1 MTSRVAVITGAGT
14 GIGAACAHALARECN
29 RLVLLG
35 RRLEKLDAVAAD
47 LRLGDSDLTVDTL
60 SVDVTDVDAVQ
71 SLVDWAVTELDGVD
85 VLVNN
90 AGSPQPKI
98 TRGSIRSERP
108 DLGTFADLTE
118 IAEVWESTW
127 RANAL
132 SVVLVTEGLKPLLR
146 RPGGRI
152 VTIGSFAAEMGTGSP
167 AYASAKG
174 DLETYSVTLM
184 RELGRE
190 GITSNIVSPG
200 YTAGTELLEGRMT
213 PERHER
219 LVAGIAAGR
228 AGRPEE
234 IASAVAYLASS
245 AAGFINGRV
254 LTANGGTYLSA

>member
-1 MTSRVAVITGAGT
+1 MITGAGT
-14 GIGAACAHALARECN
+14 GIGAACARALAPDCS

-35 RRLEKLDAVAAD
+35 RRREKLEEVAET
-47 LRLGDSDLTVDTL
+47 LRRDSVAVDTR
-60 SVDVTDVDAVQ
+60 SVDVSDVGAVTDF
-71 SLVDWAVTELDGVD
+71 VDWIGASADAVD

-98 TRGSIRSERP
+98 TGG
-108 DLGTFADLTE
+108 LADV
-118 IAEVWESTW
+118 ASAWESTW
-127 RANAL
+127 RANTL
-132 SVVLVTEGLKPLLR
+132 SVVLMTEGLKPLLR

-174 DLETYSVTLM
+174 ALETYSVTLM

-200 YTAGTELLEGRMT
+200 YTQGTELLEGRMT

-228 AGRPEE
+228 AGTPEE
-234 IASAVAYLASS
+234 IASAVAYLASPL
-245 AAGFINGRV
+245 AGFVNGRV

>member
-1 MTSRVAVITGAGT
+1 MERIAVITGAGT
-14 GIGAACAHALARECN
+14 GIGAACAQALAAHCS

-35 RRLEKLDAVAAD
+35 RRREKLDEVAAS
-47 LRLGDSDLTVDTL
+47 LRSDAVSVDTR
-60 SVDVTDVDAVQ
+60 SVDVSDVG
-71 SLVDWAVTELDGVD
+71 AVTAFVEWISGTTDTVD

-90 AGSPQPKI
+90 AGSPQPTI
-98 TRGSIRSERP
+98 TGG
-108 DLGTFADLTE
+108 LADV
-118 IAEVWESTW
+118 ASAWESTW
-127 RANAL
+127 RANTL
-132 SVVLVTEGLKPLLR
+132 SVVLMTEGLKPLLR

-174 DLETYSVTLM
+174 ALETYSVTLM

-190 GITSNIVSPG
+190 GITSNVVSPG
-200 YTAGTELLEGRMT
+200 YTQGTELLEGRMT
-213 PERHER
+213 PERHDR

-234 IASAVAYLASS
+234 IAAAVAYLASPL
-245 AAGFINGRV
+245 AGFVNGRV

>member
-1 MTSRVAVITGAGT
+1 VERVAVITGAGT
-14 GIGAACAHALARECN
+14 GIGAACALALAANCG

-35 RRLEKLDAVAAD
+35 RRQGRLDETAERLRSTSERLTIDTRAVDVADVAA
-47 LRLGDSDLTVDTL
+47 
-60 SVDVTDVDAVQ
+60 VQ
-71 SLVDWAVTELDGVD
+71 GFVDWATDHLGSVD
-85 VLVNN
+85 VLVNH
-90 AGSPQPKI
+90 AGSPQPRI
-98 TRGSIRSERP
+98 IGGL
-108 DLGTFADLTE
+108 DDVA
-118 IAEVWESTW
+118 AVWESTW

-132 SVVLVTEGLKPLLR
+132 SVVLMTEGIKPLLR
-146 RPGGRI
+146 RPGGRV

-174 DLETYSVTLM
+174 ALETYTVTLM

-190 GITSNIVSPG
+190 GVTANVVSPG

-228 AGRPEE
+228 AGTPEE
-234 IASAVAYLASS
+234 IASAVAYLASPE
-245 AAGFINGRV
+245 AGFINGRV

>member
-1 MTSRVAVITGAGT
+1 MSPRVAVITGAGT
-14 GIGAACAHALARECN
+14 GIGAACARALAADCDH
-29 RLVLLG
+29 LVLLG
-35 RRLEKLDAVAAD
+35 RRLHKLDAVAAD
-47 LRLGDSDLTVDTL
+47 IRAADSEVTVDTR
-60 SVDVTDVDAVQ
+60 SVDVTDVSAVE
-71 SLVDWAVTELDGVD
+71 SFVDWSASELDGVD

-90 AGSPQPKI
+90 AGSPQPRI
-98 TRGSIRSERP
+98 TGGAQRAERP
-108 DLGTFADLTE
+108 DLGDFASLE
-118 IAEVWESTW
+118 EVAAVWESTW
-127 RANAL
+127 RANTL
-132 SVVLVTEGLKPLLR
+132 SVVLMTEGLKALLR

-174 DLETYSVTLM
+174 ALETYSVTLM

-228 AGRPEE
+228 AGTPEE
-234 IASAVAYLASS
+234 IASAVAYLASP
-245 AAGFINGRV
+245 AAGFINGRI

>member
-1 MTSRVAVITGAGT
+1 MSPRVAVITGAGT
-14 GIGAACAHALARECN
+14 GIGAACAHALAADCD

-35 RRLEKLDAVAAD
+35 RRLQKLEEVAAE
-47 LRLGDSDLTVDTL
+47 LRASHEGIDVHAR
-60 SVDVTDVDAVQ
+60 SVDVADVVAVQ
-71 SLVDWAVTELDGVD
+71 GLVDWAIAELESVD

-90 AGSPQPKI
+90 AGSPQPRI
-98 TRGSIRSERP
+98 TGG
-108 DLGTFADLTE
+108 LADV
-118 IAEVWESTW
+118 AGVWESTW
-127 RANAL
+127 RANTL
-132 SVVLVTEGLKPLLR
+132 SVVLMTEGLKPLLR

-174 DLETYSVTLM
+174 ALETYSVTLM

-190 GITSNIVSPG
+190 GITSNVVSPG

-228 AGRPEE
+228 AGTPEE
-234 IASAVAYLASS
+234 IASAVAYLASP

>member
-1 MTSRVAVITGAGT
+1 MERIAVITGAGT
-14 GIGAACAHALARECN
+14 GIGAACAQALAAHCS

-35 RRLEKLDAVAAD
+35 RRREKLDEVAAS
-47 LRLGDSDLTVDTL
+47 LRSDAVSVDTR
-60 SVDVTDVDAVQ
+60 SVDVSDVG
-71 SLVDWAVTELDGVD
+71 AVTAFVEWITGTADAVD

-90 AGSPQPKI
+90 AGSPQPTI
-98 TRGSIRSERP
+98 TGG
-108 DLGTFADLTE
+108 LADV
-118 IAEVWESTW
+118 ASAWESTW
-127 RANAL
+127 RANTL
-132 SVVLVTEGLKPLLR
+132 SVVLMTEGLKPLLR

-174 DLETYSVTLM
+174 ALETYSVTLM

-190 GITSNIVSPG
+190 GITSNVVSPG
-200 YTAGTELLEGRMT
+200 YTQGTELLEGRMT
-213 PERHER
+213 PERHDR

-234 IASAVAYLASS
+234 IAAAVAYLASPL
-245 AAGFINGRV
+245 AGFVNGRV

>member
-1 MTSRVAVITGAGT
+1 MITGAGT
-14 GIGAACAHALARECN
+14 GIGAACARALAPDCS

-35 RRLEKLDAVAAD
+35 RRREKLEEVAET
-47 LRLGDSDLTVDTL
+47 LRRDSVAVDTR
-60 SVDVTDVDAVQ
+60 SVDVSDVGAVTDF
-71 SLVDWAVTELDGVD
+71 VDWIGASADAVD

-98 TRGSIRSERP
+98 TGG
-108 DLGTFADLTE
+108 LADV
-118 IAEVWESTW
+118 ASAWESTW
-127 RANAL
+127 RANTL

-174 DLETYSVTLM
+174 ALETYSVTLM

-200 YTAGTELLEGRMT
+200 YTQGTELLEGRMT

-228 AGRPEE
+228 AGTPEE
-234 IASAVAYLASS
+234 IASAVAYLASPL
-245 AAGFINGRV
+245 AGFVNGRV

>member
-1 MTSRVAVITGAGT
+1 MSPRVAVITGAGT
-14 GIGAACAHALARECN
+14 GIGAACADALASECSH
-29 RLVLLG
+29 LILLG

-47 LRLGDSDLTVDTL
+47 LRSERLTIDAR
-60 SVDVTDVDAVQ
+60 SVDVSDVDAVDDFVGWVG
-71 SLVDWAVTELDGVD
+71 STVGVVD

-90 AGSPQPKI
+90 AGSPQPRI
-98 TRGSIRSERP
+98 TGGLR
-108 DLGTFADLTE
+108 DVA
-118 IAEVWESTW
+118 AVWESTW
-127 RANAL
+127 RANTL
-132 SVVLVTEGLKPLLR
+132 SVVLMTEGLKPLLS

-174 DLETYSVTLM
+174 ALETYSVTLM

-190 GITSNIVSPG
+190 GITSNIVAPG

-219 LVAGIAAGR
+219 LVAGIAVGR
-228 AGRPEE
+228 AGTPEE
-234 IASAVAYLASS
+234 IASAVAYLASP

>member
-1 MTSRVAVITGAGT
+1 MERIAVITGAGT
-14 GIGAACAHALARECN
+14 GIGAACARALASDCT
-29 RLVLLG
+29 RLVLVG
-35 RRLEKLDAVAAD
+35 RRLEKLDEVAVE
-47 LRLGDSDLTVDTL
+47 LRSSSLAIDTR
-60 SVDVTDVDAVQ
+60 SVDVSDIAAVEGFVEWIR
-71 SLVDWAVTELDGVD
+71 SSIGVVD

-98 TRGSIRSERP
+98 TGG
-108 DLGTFADLTE
+108 LADV
-118 IAEVWESTW
+118 AAAWESTW
-127 RANAL
+127 RANTL
-132 SVVLVTEGLKPLLR
+132 SAVLMTEGLKTMLR

-174 DLETYSVTLM
+174 ALETYSVTLM

-200 YTAGTELLEGRMT
+200 YTQGTELLEGRMT

-228 AGRPEE
+228 AGQPEE
-234 IASAVAYLASS
+234 IAAAVAYLASPL
-245 AAGFINGRV
+245 AGFVNGRV

>member
-1 MTSRVAVITGAGT
+1 MERVAVVTGAGT
-14 GIGAACAHALARECN
+14 GIGAACAAALAASCT

-35 RRLEKLDAVAAD
+35 RRQDRLDATAAGLRSSAEGVRVDTRSVDVADVAAVQAFAEWAAAD
-47 LRLGDSDLTVDTL
+47 L
-60 SVDVTDVDAVQ
+60 DA
-71 SLVDWAVTELDGVD
+71 VD

-90 AGSPQPKI
+90 AGSPQPRI
-98 TRGSIRSERP
+98 NGGL
-108 DLGTFADLTE
+108 DDVA
-118 IAEVWESTW
+118 AVWESTW
-127 RANAL
+127 RANTL
-132 SVVLVTEGLKPLLR
+132 SVVLMTEALKTQMR

-152 VTIGSFAAEMGTGSP
+152 VIIGSFAAAMGTGSP

-174 DLETYSVTLM
+174 ALETYAVTLM

-190 GITSNIVSPG
+190 GITSNVVSPG

-228 AGRPEE
+228 AGTPEE
-234 IASAVAYLASS
+234 IASAVAYLASPE
-245 AAGFINGRV
+245 AGFINGRV

>member
-1 MTSRVAVITGAGT
+1 VERIAVVTGAGT
-14 GIGAACAHALARECN
+14 GIGAACARALAPLCS

-35 RRLEKLDAVAAD
+35 RRREKLEEVAET
-47 LRLGDSDLTVDTL
+47 LRSDSVAVDTR
-60 SVDVTDVDAVQ
+60 SVDVSDVGAVTDF
-71 SLVDWAVTELDGVD
+71 VDWISASMDAVD

-90 AGSPQPKI
+90 AGSPQPRI
-98 TRGSIRSERP
+98 TGGLDDVAS
-108 DLGTFADLTE
+108 A
-118 IAEVWESTW
+118 WESTW
-127 RANAL
+127 RANTL
-132 SVVLVTEGLKPLLR
+132 SVVLMTEGLKPLLR

-174 DLETYSVTLM
+174 ALETYSVTLM
-184 RELGRE
+184 RELGRD

-200 YTAGTELLEGRMT
+200 YTQGTELLEGRMT

-228 AGRPEE
+228 AGTPEE
-234 IASAVAYLASS
+234 IAAAVAYLASPL
-245 AAGFINGRV
+245 AGFVNGRV

>member
-1 MTSRVAVITGAGT
+1 MSPRVAVITGAGT
-14 GIGAACAHALARECN
+14 GIGAACARALAADCD
-29 RLVLLG
+29 RLIFLG

-47 LRLGDSDLTVDTL
+47 LRAVDSELTVDTR
-60 SVDVTDVDAVQ
+60 SVDVADVAAVQ
-71 SLVDWAVTELDGVD
+71 DFVAWAARELEAVD

-90 AGSPQPKI
+90 AGSPQPRI
-98 TRGSIRSERP
+98 TGGLDEV
-108 DLGTFADLTE
+108 A
-118 IAEVWESTW
+118 AVWESTW
-127 RANAL
+127 RANTL
-132 SVVLVTEGLKPLLR
+132 SVVLMTEGLKPLMR

-174 DLETYSVTLM
+174 ALETYSVTLM

-190 GITSNIVSPG
+190 GITSNVISPG
-200 YTAGTELLEGRMT
+200 YTGGTELLEGRMT

-228 AGRPEE
+228 AGTPDE
-234 IASAVAYLASS
+234 IASAVAYLASP

>member
-1 MTSRVAVITGAGT
+1 
-14 GIGAACAHALARECN
+14 
-29 RLVLLG
+29 VLLG
-35 RRLEKLDAVAAD
+35 RRQSRLDETADRLCSSAA
-47 LRLGDSDLTVDTL
+47 GTTVDTR
-60 SVDVTDVDAVQ
+60 SVDVADVAAVQ
-71 SLVDWAVTELDGVD
+71 AFVAWASDHLGAVD

-90 AGSPQPKI
+90 AGSPQPRI
-98 TRGSIRSERP
+98 TGGL
-108 DLGTFADLTE
+108 DDVA
-118 IAEVWESTW
+118 AAWESTW
-127 RANAL
+127 RANTL
-132 SVVLVTEGLKPLLR
+132 SVVLMTEGLKPLLR

-174 DLETYSVTLM
+174 ALETYTVTLM

-190 GITSNIVSPG
+190 GITANVVSPG

-228 AGRPEE
+228 AGTPEE
-234 IASAVAYLASS
+234 IASAVAYLASPE
-245 AAGFINGRV
+245 AGFINGRV

>member
-1 MTSRVAVITGAGT
+1 MERIAVVTGAGT
-14 GIGAACAHALARECN
+14 GIGAACVGALADDCTRI
-29 RLVLLG
+29 VLLG
-35 RRLEKLDAVAAD
+35 RRIEKLEAVAAELAASHAEVTTD
-47 LRLGDSDLTVDTL
+47 CR
-60 SVDVTDVDAVQ
+60 SVDVADVAAVRGF
-71 SLVDWAVTELDGVD
+71 VDWVGRELDGVD

-98 TRGSIRSERP
+98 TGGL
-108 DLGTFADLTE
+108 DDVA
-118 IAEVWESTW
+118 AAWESTW
-127 RANAL
+127 RANTL
-132 SVVLVTEGLKPLLR
+132 SVVLMTEGLKPLLR

-174 DLETYSVTLM
+174 ALETYSVTLM

-190 GITSNIVSPG
+190 GITSNVVSPG
-200 YTAGTELLEGRMT
+200 YTQGTELLEGRMT

-228 AGRPEE
+228 AGEPDE
-234 IASAVAYLASS
+234 IAAAVAYLASPL
-245 AAGFINGRV
+245 AGFVNGRV